1 MGKMISELTYEQ
13 LKPLV
18 NENSVVVLPI
28 GGGAKEHGGHLP
40 TTHCESRERVAEL
53 AASFARQCLGQVGEA
68 PARPTDAAQP
78 GCGLACFDGAG

>member
-28 GGGAKEHGGHLP
+28 G
-40 TTHCESRERVAEL
+40 
-53 AASFARQCLGQVGEA
+53 AAPRSTAGICPWGQ
-68 PARPTDAAQP
+68 TSM
-78 GCGLACFDGAG
+78 